1 MQPKSYVVVIV
12 NISLQTVKRLN
23 REGLTMTRET
33 YRGIMDDIGSD
44 LTGSCTYA
52 H

>member
-1 MQPKSYVVVIV
+1 MLPTFYAVVIV
-12 NISLQTVKRLN
+12 FISLQTVKRLN
-23 REGLTMTRET
+23 REDVTMTKET